1 MQYIKAASAIGMAS
15 LNGHQQGSFR
25 GKSLIDTYPTI
36 AIENVNGALAGAS
49 AGMIHGPPGAL
60 AGAAAGICYTAYN

>member
-25 GKSLIDTYPTI
+25 GKQAIDMYPTI

-49 AGMIHGPPGAL
+49 AGMVAGPAGAL
-60 AGAAAGICYTAYN
+60 AGGLAGVFYTGYS